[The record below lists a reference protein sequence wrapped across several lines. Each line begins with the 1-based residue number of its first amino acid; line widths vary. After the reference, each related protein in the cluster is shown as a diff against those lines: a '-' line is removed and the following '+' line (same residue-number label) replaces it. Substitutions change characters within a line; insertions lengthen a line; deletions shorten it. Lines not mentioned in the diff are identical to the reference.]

1 MVSLDAS
8 LRIELPAL
16 VREDSRVTRAGI
28 SFEAAMTPEQAGE
41 LARLMEEAR
50 PTRPGGVEA
59 ALLEYEGGR
68 GRLVAVWKDAATLD
82 RYLAEAP
89 VPRGTELMRK
99 VGLEPEVHRFDVL
112 ELG

>member
-1 MVSLDAS
+1 MVD
-8 LRIELPAL
+8 
-16 VREDSRVTRAGI
+16 VHAGI
-28 SFEAAMTPEQAGE
+28 SFEAPMTRDQAEQ

-50 PTRPGGVEA
+50 PTRPAGVLK
-59 ALLEYEGGR
+59 ALLEFDDGR
-68 GRLVAVWKDAATLD
+68 GRLVAVWTDRETLD

-99 VGLEPEVHRFDVL
+99 IGLEPEVRRFDVL